1 MEQPTA
7 VIADAIAGFMPEGD
21 GGQDGLANLG
31 NAHQIKA
38 ALRAAGYVIVRV
50 ADIAF
55 EGRDTNG

>member
-1 MEQPTA
+1 
-7 VIADAIAGFMPEGD
+7 MPEGD